1 MTDSQARLRREVAE
15 YKPVT
20 AAVAPAVTTA
30 AAEVVQ
36 VNKVL
41 AGLATREIDIYKNV
55 LGMEKCGSVTLFLMA
70 SPPKPIFYFQ
80 IN

>member
-1 MTDSQARLRREVAE
+1 MTDSRARLRREVAE

-55 LGMEKCGSVTLFLMA
+55 LATEKCGSVTLFLIA
-70 SPPKPIFYFQ
+70 FPPKSQFSISK
-80 IN
+80 